1 MLTIEKMKQELVK
14 NWMSQD
20 IRVIPPQTPLIEIQS
35 LMLHEYI
42 RHLLVMT
49 NNKLI
54 GIVSKGDLA
63 IAVSWS
69 LSDVQ
74 NGTLQI
80 NAEDIMTFD
89 PITISHTAT
98 IGEAAN
104 LMLKR
109 KISGLPVV
117 TEQGRIVGIITEN
130 DIFRM
135 VVEAWENT

>member
-98 IGEAAN
+98 IGEAAS

-109 KISGLPVV
+109 KTSGLPVV

>member
-1 MLTIEKMKQELVK
+1 MKQELVK

-20 IRVIPPQTPLIEIQS
+20 IMVIPPQTPLIEIHS
-35 LMLHEYI
+35 LMLHEHI
-42 RHLLVMT
+42 RHLPVMT

-54 GIVSKGDLA
+54 GIVSKGDMRS
-63 IAVSWS
+63 AVSWS
-69 LSDVQ
+69 LSDEQ
-74 NGTLQI
+74 NGILKL
-80 NAEDIMTFD
+80 NAEEIMTPD

-98 IGEAAN
+98 IGEAAS

-117 TEQGRIVGIITEN
+117 TEQGRIVGIITEA

>member
-1 MLTIEKMKQELVK
+1 MTEQELVK

-20 IRVIPPQTPLIEIQS
+20 IRVIPPQTPLIEMHS
-35 LMLHEYI
+35 LMLHEHI
-42 RHLLVMT
+42 RHLLVMA

-74 NGTLQI
+74 NGILQI
-80 NAEDIMTFD
+80 NAEEIMTSD

-98 IGEAAN
+98 IGEAAS

-117 TEQGRIVGIITEN
+117 TEQGSIVGIITEN

>member
-20 IRVIPPQTPLIEIQS
+20 IRVIPPQTSLIEIHS

-98 IGEAAN
+98 IGEAAS